1 MRGRDPLVIHYVH
14 DMERAKAFYTQAL
27 DVSPSFESP
36 GWTTLDLGAIQLA
49 LHILHPRSEE
59 PSAGEREGLAPR
71 MREPSAGEREGL
83 APRIE
88 QPEAPLPHAGLNL
101 LVDDIEAVQRDIER
115 LGGRLV
121 ELREPGGGV
130 PVRVASFLDCEGN
143 GFELRQ
149 EP

>member
-1 MRGRDPLVIHYVH
+1 
-14 DMERAKAFYTQAL
+14 MERAKAFYTQAL

-49 LHILHPRSEE
+49 LHILHPQSE
-59 PSAGEREGLAPR
+59 
-71 MREPSAGEREGL
+71 EPSAGEREGL

-130 PVRVASFLDCEGN
+130 PVRVASFVDCEGN

>member
-14 DMERAKAFYTQAL
+14 DMERAQAFYTQAL
-27 DVSPSFESP
+27 HVRPSFESP

-49 LHILHPRSEE
+49 LHILHPQSEE

-130 PVRVASFLDCEGN
+130 PVRVASFVDCEGN

>member
-1 MRGRDPLVIHYVH
+1 M
-14 DMERAKAFYTQAL
+14 
-27 DVSPSFESP
+27 
-36 GWTTLDLGAIQLA
+36 
-49 LHILHPRSEE
+49 
-59 PSAGEREGLAPR
+59 
-71 MREPSAGEREGL
+71 
-83 APRIE
+83 E

-130 PVRVASFLDCEGN
+130 PVRVASFVDCEGN